1 MLCFSVEADYF
12 CRNNRLFL
20 MTRQERL
27 KFCKACSYQK
37 SDENHGVICSIT
49 NTPATFE
56 VACTIYKEDPELKQQ
71 MGVEMVQGDF
81 SQESATMLMRF
92 INRLIDVFCIV
103 FLLDGVRS
111 FLSMEAPEK
120 IFQVSPG
127 VQLQEILISL
137 LATVIYYTFFESVT
151 GRTPGKF
158 LTNTKTVDVNG
169 NKPDFTTVLRR
180 SLCRVV
186 PFEEFSFFGGI
197 DRGWHD
203 KWSKTRVVKA

>member
-1 MLCFSVEADYF
+1 
-12 CRNNRLFL
+12 

-27 KFCKACSYQK
+27 KFCKACRYQK
-37 SDENHGVICSIT
+37 SDEYHGVICSVT
-49 NTPATFE
+49 NAPASFE
-56 VACTIYKEDPELKQQ
+56 VACTIYNEDPELKQQ
-71 MGVEMVQGDF
+71 MVVELAQGDL

-92 INRLIDVFCIV
+92 VNRFIDVFCIV

-111 FLSMEAPEK
+111 LLSMEAPEN

-137 LATVIYYTFFESVT
+137 LATLIFYIIFESLT
-151 GRTPGKF
+151 GRSPGKF
-158 LTNTKTVDVNG
+158 LTNTKVVDVNG

-197 DRGWHD
+197 DKGWHD
-203 KWSKTRVVKA
+203 KWSKTKVVKA